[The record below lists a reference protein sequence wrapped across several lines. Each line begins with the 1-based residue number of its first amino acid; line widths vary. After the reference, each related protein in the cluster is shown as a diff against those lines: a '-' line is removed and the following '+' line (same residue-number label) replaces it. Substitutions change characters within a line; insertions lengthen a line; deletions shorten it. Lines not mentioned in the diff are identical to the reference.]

1 MTFRFVKTM
10 PRRMVVLSLL
20 PPPTAFEPPRP
31 YGYGAFIV
39 ERRGASE
46 AAFCL
51 RVHGYGARYDPL
63 RLRKDIRELF
73 LPETQALIYAPLASD
88 IRRQRLAKVP
98 LPSVILDFVPRCGL
112 RSNILVSLQQD
123 LIAHAAGIAGIKHP
137 SPEPS
142 PLQRVG
148 QLGNEAQAAWV
159 YWLFKS
165 CAPHL
170 RRSLL
175 ASHSAWQ
182 AIEQARQ
189 SPVQTTR

>member
-1 MTFRFVKTM
+1 MTFRFAKPM
-10 PRRMVVLSLL
+10 PRRMVALSLF

-51 RVHGYGARYDPL
+51 RVHGYGARYDPV
-63 RLRKDIRELF
+63 RLREDIRALF
-73 LPETQALIYAPLASD
+73 TPETQALIYAPLSSD
-88 IRRQRLAKVP
+88 IRRHRLAKVP
-98 LPSVILDFVPRCGL
+98 LPPVILDFVPRCGL
-112 RSNILVSLQQD
+112 RSNILVSLQHD
-123 LIAHAAGIAGIKHP
+123 LLAHAAGIVGIKHP
-137 SPEPS
+137 TPEPS

-165 CAPHL
+165 CAPH
-170 RRSLL
+170 RRRGLL
-175 ASHSAWQ
+175 ASHAAWL
-182 AIEQARQ
+182 AIERAKQ
-189 SPVQTTR
+189 SLV

>member
-51 RVHGYGARYDPL
+51 RVHGYGARYDPV
-63 RLRKDIRELF
+63 RLREDIRALF
-73 LPETQALIYAPLASD
+73 TPETQALIYAPLSSD
-88 IRRQRLAKVP
+88 ICRHRPDQMP
-98 LPSVILDFVPRCGL
+98 LPLLILDFVPRCGL

-142 PLQRVG
+142 PLQRVC

-165 CAPHL
+165 CAPH
-170 RRSLL
+170 RRRCLL
-175 ASHSAWQ
+175 ASHAAWR
-182 AIEQARQ
+182 AIEQARR
-189 SPVQTTR
+189 SLVQTTR

>member
-1 MTFRFVKTM
+1 MTFRFVKPM

-39 ERRGASE
+39 EQRATNE

-51 RVHGYGARYDPL
+51 RVHGYGACYDPA
-63 RLRKDIRELF
+63 RLLEDIRALF
-73 LPETQALIYAPLASD
+73 TPETQALIYAPLSSD
-88 IRRQRLAKVP
+88 ISGHRLAKVP
-98 LPSVILDFVPRCGL
+98 LPPVILDFVPRCGL
-112 RSNILVSLQQD
+112 RSNILVSLQHD
-123 LIAHAAGIAGIKHP
+123 LLAHAAGIAGIKQP
-137 SPEPS
+137 TPEPS

-165 CAPHL
+165 CAPH
-170 RRSLL
+170 RRRCLL
-175 ASHSAWQ
+175 ASHAAWR

-189 SPVQTTR
+189 SRVKVNR